1 MRDNFSEKTKN
12 ILASRVAFRCS
23 FPGCSRITI
32 GPGANDSQQV
42 ISVGEAAH
50 IYSAAPNGPRNNP
63 NLTTEQRASI
73 ENGIWMCKTHAR
85 LIDVDETNYSAETL
99 LKWKV
104 DAENSVRERL
114 ETLEKEVVPIP
125 LTLVMLDI
133 KLIVRCRWIYVKEE
147 TWKFRVYEFVEGD
160 LPKLKEHV
168 SGISSKPDWNRY
180 VVVESQGDGRVLKS
194 ASIELDTDGYILCCD
209 LHPKL
214 PRTSPHDVGGDLAM
228 DDDGDLLIAD
238 GDFATVHGM
247 DCAIKIIR
255 TNLCWEFG
263 WWANPHLGSNFTN
276 IYKSYHNSEAL
287 LNSIVK
293 LEMVRLLTVPAP
305 KGLFDNDSNGGAELS
320 FINRINWVKVQPY
333 DDTKPFLPIIVSLE
347 WGNHETWEG
356 ELKIPFGL
364 DDPEEKGE
372 SEIITML
379 QSLLPEL
386 RQRPYE

>member
-32 GPGANDSQQV
+32 GPGSGDSQQV

-63 NLTTEQRASI
+63 SLTPEQRASV

-85 LIDVDETNYSAETL
+85 LIDVDETVYSADTL

-104 DAENSVRERL
+104 DAENGVRERL
-114 ETLEKEVVPIP
+114 ETLEKEVVPTP
-125 LTLVMLDI
+125 LTLIMLDI
-133 KLIVRCRWIYVKEE
+133 NLILRCRWIYVHEE

-160 LPKLKEHV
+160 ITKLNEHISKV
-168 SGISSKPDWNRY
+168 SSKPDWDRY

-194 ASIELDTDGYILCCD
+194 ASLELDTEGYVLCCD
-209 LHPKL
+209 LNPKL

-228 DDDGDLLIAD
+228 ADDGDLLIAN
-238 GDFATVHGM
+238 GDFATVHGI

-263 WWANPHLGSNFTN
+263 WWANPHIGTHFKS
-276 IYKSYHNSEAL
+276 IYHKYHQAEDL
-287 LNSIVK
+287 LNGIVK
-293 LEMVRLLTVPAP
+293 LEIARLLTVPAA
-305 KGLFDNDSNGGAELS
+305 KGLFDEKEGGAELS
-320 FINRINWVKVQPY
+320 FINRINWVKVTPY
-333 DDTKPFLPIIVSLE
+333 DEAQPFLPIFVSLE

-364 DDPEEKGE
+364 NDPEDKGDDE
-372 SEIITML
+372 FTTMI

-386 RQRPYE
+386 RQRRGE